1 MLLLNSAMSGNIN
14 RMLEGREELPTGQ
27 VAPVMGTGA
36 PPTTALGALSEGDR
50 ASGSR
55 VEPDASLVHAT
66 LGSPMQDGN
75 VRANASVLSGAGLDG
90 PAGPGVGATG
100 VTGAANAAGAAPAG
114 AAPAGAAPVVTGSGL
129 AAGGQGGHA
138 QGANGTVT
146 MSGADMATL
155 IGQAIAHVLA
165 SHPATSGV
173 SPQVCLLLLVHVR
186 LCLRRL

>member
-1 MLLLNSAMSGNIN
+1 MSGNID
-14 RMLEGREELPTGQ
+14 RMLERREELPTGQ
-27 VAPVMGTGA
+27 VAPVTGTGA

-100 VTGAANAAGAAPAG
+100 VTGAANAAGAAPA
-114 AAPAGAAPVVTGSGL
+114 VTGSGP
-129 AAGGQGGHA
+129 AAGGRWGSGGQRPGCKRHCDYV
-138 QGANGTVT
+138 GSRHGHL
-146 MSGADMATL
+146 DR
-155 IGQAIAHVLA
+155 A
-165 SHPATSGV
+165 SYCP
-173 SPQVCLLLLVHVR
+173 CLG
-186 LCLRRL
+186 